1 MQSSVHNLQHSPQV
15 QLANI
20 HDITLV
26 KQSLILHSTN
36 FKASFSLACVMH
48 TAKTLVQSTNNSQ
61 NTVVINKL
69 HKKSLTTVPNFW
81 TQVSFVFKPRKLD
94 TN

>member
-1 MQSSVHNLQHSPQV
+1 MQSSVHNLQHSLQV
-15 QLANI
+15 QLTNI

-36 FKASFSLACVMH
+36 FKASFSLVCVMH
-48 TAKTLVQSTNNSQ
+48 TAKTLVQSTNQQQEHSS
-61 NTVVINKL
+61 NKQI
-69 HKKSLTTVPNFW
+69 
-81 TQVSFVFKPRKLD
+81 TQKITDYCTKFLDPSAVFKPRKLD